1 MKLFRT
7 TIALIVVAMLFA
19 GTASAALTANDAEAI
34 AGETATLFF
43 SFTDIYNVEGA
54 FAIDDPQEIV
64 KSYSVGLADG
74 GTTSVTVVGDR
85 LVAKPGVD
93 PISADITV
101 TVKVTLKEDA
111 AVGESCTVFFEGVYG
126 DANEE
131 PGNQHEVEQAVTL
144 AVKTAPVPVVPKP
157 IDYSELNRQ
166 ITIAS
171 GLNLADYTEQSAN
184 ALQTAL
190 ETAKT
195 ARSSKSQ
202 EAITIAAKS
211 LKNAMSALVKMDY
224 SELRETLEDVSSY
237 VASEKLG
244 TLWEELDAAVAAG
257 EELLT
262 SNDQSAVDTGEAEIR
277 AVLTEIEG
285 ILEEL
290 KTPEVVEVEV
300 PVEVLPDEDYCNIPM
315 HRLWPVFF
323 YVSLAANAVLV
334 IVLITLAVK
343 KKKYQN
349 DDTPLVDYDM
359 DFDFDDD
366 I

>member
-1 MKLFRT
+1 
-7 TIALIVVAMLFA
+7 
-19 GTASAALTANDAEAI
+19 
-34 AGETATLFF
+34 
-43 SFTDIYNVEGA
+43 
-54 FAIDDPQEIV
+54 
-64 KSYSVGLADG
+64 
-74 GTTSVTVVGDR
+74 
-85 LVAKPGVD
+85 
-93 PISADITV
+93 
-101 TVKVTLKEDA
+101 
-111 AVGESCTVFFEGVYG
+111 
-126 DANEE
+126 
-131 PGNQHEVEQAVTL
+131 
-144 AVKTAPVPVVPKP
+144 
-157 IDYSELNRQ
+157 
-166 ITIAS
+166 
-171 GLNLADYTEQSAN
+171 
-184 ALQTAL
+184 
-190 ETAKT
+190 
-195 ARSSKSQ
+195 
-202 EAITIAAKS
+202 
-211 LKNAMSALVKMDY
+211 
-224 SELRETLEDVSSY
+224 LRETLEDVSSY

-244 TLWEELDAAVAAG
+244 TLWGELDAAVAAG
-257 EELLT
+257 EGLLT
-262 SNDQSAVDTGEAEIR
+262 SNDQSAVDTGEAEIS